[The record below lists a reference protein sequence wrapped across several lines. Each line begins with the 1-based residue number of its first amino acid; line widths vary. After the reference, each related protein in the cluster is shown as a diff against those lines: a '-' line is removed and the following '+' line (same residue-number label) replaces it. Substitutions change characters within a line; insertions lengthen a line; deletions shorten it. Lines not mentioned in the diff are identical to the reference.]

1 MRILII
7 FFLMSFAHASNSC
20 EVILLKNKNIHIA
33 CRNPVSNSDFRLYEK
48 KGPNRTVI
56 ALPKFWKLKYD
67 KNTGYEVKHLKNA
80 YYIVIKKIYAP
91 KLEKKIRHNHISFY
105 QPKYNEYC
113 EWAQMNRAPF
123 LIVVDPGHGGH
134 DPGTTVKIHQEKN
147 IALTFAKTLKK
158 SFEGLHLP
166 IKVVL
171 TRMDDRY
178 LSLDQRRMIAQKN
191 QADLFISIHADGSP
205 NQSARGLSVFT
216 LSNAGASSTMAKLI
230 ADKENKVTAK
240 AKKALLSFDREINI
254 NRSRQLSQALLSH
267 LSHSVSLHT
276 NQPEYANFSVL
287 RSLNMPS
294 CLIEIGFL
302 SNEEDRNL
310 LIEPFYQKFLAN
322 QIAVS
327 ISKFFNPQ
335 QSEMKK
341 VCRKKQTINWIT
353 VKPGDNLTKLS
364 KKHHVPIKALKL
376 INNLKSDSLAK
387 NQRLY
392 LS

>member
-1 MRILII
+1 MRIFII
-7 FFLMSFAHASNSC
+7 CFFMSFAHASNSC
-20 EVILLKNKNIHIA
+20 EIILLKDKNFHIA
-33 CRNPVSNSDFRLYEK
+33 CRNPILNTDIRLYEK
-48 KGPNRTVI
+48 KNPNRTVI

-67 KNTGYEVKHLKNA
+67 KNSGYEVKYLKNA
-80 YYIVIKKIYAP
+80 YYIVVKKIYSP
-91 KLEKKIRHNHISFY
+91 KLEKEIRHNHMSFY
-105 QPKYNEYC
+105 QKKYNEYC

-123 LIVVDPGHGGH
+123 LIVIDPGHGGH
-134 DPGTTVKIHQEKN
+134 DPGTIVKSFQEKN

-171 TRMDDRY
+171 TRIDDRY
-178 LSLDQRRMIAQKN
+178 LSLDQRRNIAQKN
-191 QADLFISIHADGSP
+191 QADLFVSIHADGSP
-205 NQSARGLSVFT
+205 NHAARGLSVFT

-230 ADKENKVTAK
+230 ADKENKVTTK

-254 NRSRQLSQALLSH
+254 NRSRQFSQALLVH

-310 LIEPFYQKFLAN
+310 LIEPFYRKFLAN

-327 ISKFFNPQ
+327 TSKFFKPQ
-335 QSEMKK
+335 RSEMKK
-341 VCRKKQTINWIT
+341 VCRNKQSVNWII
-353 VKPGDNLTKLS
+353 VRQGDNLTKLS
-364 KKHHVPIKALKL
+364 KKYHISIKALKL